1 MVHEEWLCTGR
12 VPAQS
17 FGTRGQ
23 DPREVWISVATVGGE
38 EAHDAV
44 RAVAV
49 GLGCSGSGATGGT
62 NAVLRNRIGGQEG
75 ARPHSASLVQ
85 AGMAVRRTR
94 RYGTMMRDSSRSSSG
109 DCGNWL
115 RRNSMKRRER
125 GRPVVR
131 SRPMR

>member
-1 MVHEEWLCTGR
+1 MVREEWLCAGR
-12 VPAQS
+12 VPPES
-17 FGTRGQ
+17 FGTRGT
-23 DPREVWISVATVGGE
+23 DPPDVWFSVAAVGGK

-44 RAVAV
+44 RAVAF

-62 NAVLRNRIGGQEG
+62 NAVARDRIDGQRG

-85 AGMAVRRTR
+85 AGMAVPRTR
-94 RYGTMMRDSSRSSSG
+94 HYGTMMWDSSRLSSG
-109 DCGNWL
+109 DWGNWP

-125 GRPVVR
+125 GRPLVR